1 MFWVSALPK
10 MNKHAGW
17 GGANA
22 FPDLHLNDHICEN
35 VFLLCVFFFDIHTNI
50 LEVVLHEYKSNS

>member
-10 MNKHAGW
+10 MNKRTW
-17 GGANA
+17 GGFANA

-35 VFLLCVFFFDIHTNI
+35 VFRFFFDIHTNI
-50 LEVVLHEYKSNS
+50 LEVILHEYKSNS